1 MRALAL
7 RPLWICLLVALVAR
21 LVFAFFVFPV
31 FQQSWHLR
39 EDADGYGLI
48 AQTIREG
55 HYDDVT
61 RGPVYPVFLAVAGSP
76 AMAKFLQVLLDTGTC
91 GLVFLIAGRNWKAA
105 ALWAV
110 YPFAIWRVAFIS
122 KEVVV
127 TLLLVG
133 YVGMQLLA
141 LRNGKIRAWLA
152 AGGLLALVN
161 LCKPTFLAW
170 PLAILAVAFLHRVP
184 LSRVAALLVGMV
196 VVIAPW
202 TWRNAIVTHGA
213 FVPVATERGGVTTFI
228 GNYQPTLGS
237 WEGPDK
243 SLWLLA
249 VEKIKLQHAD
259 ASVVELDHV
268 YYAAAWKEIIQNP
281 MKAAEICI
289 RKCGR
294 FWFVGAKRRE
304 EYSSI
309 FIQFVYLAALGIGL
323 RRRWPWDLEVVLM
336 LMLIVYVMLIHAL
349 TYADL
354 RFSLYVMPFV
364 CVLASGVFQARER
377 NTELT
382 ASAAR

>member
-7 RPLWICLLVALVAR
+7 RPLWICLLVALLAR
-21 LVFAFFVFPV
+21 LVFVFCLFPIL
-31 FQQSWHLR
+31 QQPWHLR

-76 AMAKFLQVLLDTGTC
+76 AMAKFLQVLLDTVTC

-122 KEVVV
+122 KEVMA
-127 TLLLVG
+127 TMLLVS
-133 YVGMQLLA
+133 YVGVQLLA
-141 LRNGKIRAWLA
+141 LRNGKIWAWLA

-170 PLAILAVAFLHRVP
+170 PLAVLALAFLHRIP
-184 LSRVAALLVGMV
+184 LSRVAALFAGMV

-202 TWRNAIVTHGA
+202 TWRNAVATHGA
-213 FVPVATERGGVTTFI
+213 FLPVATERGGVTTFI
-228 GNYQPTLGS
+228 GNYQPTLGL
-237 WEGPDK
+237 WEGPGK
-243 SLWLLA
+243 SLWLQA
-249 VEKIKLQHAD
+249 VEEIKLQHAD
-259 ASVVELDHV
+259 ASVVELDQV
-268 YYAAAWKEIIQNP
+268 YYAAAWKEIIQDP
-281 MKAAEICI
+281 MKAAEICL

-294 FWFVGAKRRE
+294 FWFRGAKRRE
-304 EYSSI
+304 ESGSI
-309 FIQFVYLAALGIGL
+309 FIQLVYLVALSIGL

-336 LMLIVYVMLIHAL
+336 LMLMVYVMLIHAL

-354 RFSLYVMPFV
+354 RFSIYVMPFV
-364 CVLASGVFQARER
+364 CVLASGIFQTRER
-377 NTELT
+377 NTELIV
-382 ASAAR
+382 SAAC